1 VQLGR
6 HQFEAVNVCVDVC
19 ICVCVCV
26 RPARV
31 GHALR
36 RGCLLMQLGRHQFE
50 AVDVCVDVCVLVC
63 VFVYVQHAFATH
75 YGGVTL

>member
-1 VQLGR
+1 
-6 HQFEAVNVCVDVC
+6 
-19 ICVCVCV
+19 
-26 RPARV
+26 
-31 GHALR
+31 
-36 RGCLLMQLGRHQFE
+36 MQLGRHQFE

>member
-19 ICVCVCV
+19 VCVCVCVCV

-31 GHALR
+31 CHAIKKGLPSS
-36 RGCLLMQLGRHQFE
+36 
-50 AVDVCVDVCVLVC
+50 
-63 VFVYVQHAFATH
+63 ATQ
-75 YGGVTL
+75 